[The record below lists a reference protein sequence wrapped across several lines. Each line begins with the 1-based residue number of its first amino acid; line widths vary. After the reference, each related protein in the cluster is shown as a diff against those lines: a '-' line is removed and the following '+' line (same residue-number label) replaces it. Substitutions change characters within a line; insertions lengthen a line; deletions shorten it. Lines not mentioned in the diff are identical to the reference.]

1 MLAKVRRGKKKE
13 DDPYARLNDCT
24 QWRGWQPTQGMG
36 TTEVLLETELTTK
49 GYANKIVA
57 PKEDWKK
64 RREEQQAERIK
75 AKKAEREALKN
86 KSALEG
92 MTDEEKAR
100 ELGLGV
106 EMETPFWKF
115 DSHKRPGVIVFN
127 KRKGRCPAF
136 VPEKKES
143 AFSSLMTN
151 EKTKNFNADMSAKT
165 KGARGKQK
173 AQFAS
178 ELEYHEQQ
186 WKRTH
191 SSKYVRHY
199 YELDRT
205 DLKFGKSRGSLDIF
219 EAGWRGR
226 GIGPLNVHNHV
237 FHPKG
242 RVVIDEGSH
251 VWRPKDALELAME
264 KAGAVKN
271 Y

>member
-1 MLAKVRRGKKKE
+1 
-13 DDPYARLNDCT
+13 
-24 QWRGWQPTQGMG
+24 MG

-100 ELGLGV
+100 SSASAWKWRPHFGSLIATKDRGHCLQQAERTLPSVRAGEKGVGL
-106 EMETPFWKF
+106 
-115 DSHKRPGVIVFN
+115 
-127 KRKGRCPAF
+127 F
-136 VPEKKES
+136 VPHDEREDEKFQCGHVGQDQRS
-143 AFSSLMTN
+143 AG
-151 EKTKNFNADMSAKT
+151 KAKSAVRV
-165 KGARGKQK
+165 GARVPRAAVEG
-173 AQFAS
+173 
-178 ELEYHEQQ
+178 
-186 WKRTH
+186 TH